1 MAAGHYV
8 SNHTMLKIKVEL
20 AHPLITPE
28 RVAAKEPIPTTP
40 EVSYIFYCF
49 STRFMLSWEETD
61 ETKPESLLSVVI
73 TSQFQLLDLLL
84 HLQLADVKHRY

>member
-1 MAAGHYV
+1 MTSRRTNNVYFSVENSMAAGHYV

-40 EVSYIFYCF
+40 EV
-49 STRFMLSWEETD
+49 RMLNVL
-61 ETKPESLLSVVI
+61 K
-73 TSQFQLLDLLL
+73 F
-84 HLQLADVKHRY
+84 